1 MKISCEVVK
10 DLLPLYKDGVCSEE
24 SKVLVEEHLSKCEE
38 CRKLLDNMNIE
49 LDIDYQKSNLEEG
62 IDLENLSKKW
72 NRKIILSMLKG
83 VAVTVI
89 IGIAVLL
96 IAYVFIG
103 IRIV

>member
-24 SKVLVEEHLSKCEE
+24 SKGLVEEHLSNCEE
-38 CRKLLDNMNIE
+38 CRKLLDDMNIE

-83 VAVTVI
+83 AAVTVI
-89 IGIAVLL
+89 IGITILL
-96 IAYVFIG
+96 VAYLFIG